1 MPETF
6 LAWFP
11 VSVKLITNN
20 YKDDNVLQLMA
31 ILSIWLRV
39 AKFLSKDCKLRPAC
53 ESQFW
58 IILIGAE

>member
-31 ILSIWLRV
+31 ILSL
-39 AKFLSKDCKLRPAC
+39 
-53 ESQFW
+53 
-58 IILIGAE
+58 

>member
-11 VSVKLITNN
+11 VSVKLIINN

-31 ILSIWLRV
+31 ILSL
-39 AKFLSKDCKLRPAC
+39 
-53 ESQFW
+53 
-58 IILIGAE
+58 